1 MFQKNSDIY
10 DTSEEQEGGVPDKGL
25 ETIVGPSMQVEGNF
39 SSEGSIIIKGSVSG
53 TVKTKNRLTA
63 EEGSQIVAN
72 VSAQSAVI
80 AGHVK
85 GSLAIKDT
93 LEIAGSAQ
101 IIGDIQCAT
110 LSVAPGA
117 LLSGKIQMKGLESV
131 VKIEETPKRRSA
143 GRVKKKKTDDMVSD
157 VVSSKD
163 GVE

>member
-1 MFQKNSDIY
+1 M
-10 DTSEEQEGGVPDKGL
+10 
-25 ETIVGPSMQVEGNF
+25 
-39 SSEGSIIIKGSVSG
+39 
-53 TVKTKNRLTA
+53 
-63 EEGSQIVAN
+63 AN

>member
-39 SSEGSIIIKGSVSG
+39 SSEGNIIIKGSVSG